1 MNKTLLLV
9 LSAIL
14 FSPNVSADDLVLRVA
29 TLGYEDADEGPND
42 LLRLPSSLRKRIP
55 GDVGGQDGV
64 GDAEGKVLRF
74 IETQIIPGNQFS
86 ASSRN
91 SEEIIELRGSSTRD
105 KESNL
110 KIRLYYKY
118 SKISA
123 EAMEAIRLVEGDA
136 NSLRRMMKML
146 PGSSTEHTITLKP
159 GDSRTLGEFFGV
171 TEGVGKNKE
180 PKKFSANRIVAT
192 LVDRDAA
199 KQKSAEPS
207 DQPKSR

>member
-1 MNKTLLLV
+1 MNKTLLLLLAASL
-9 LSAIL
+9 LSQ
-14 FSPNVSADDLVLRVA
+14 NVSADDLRLRVA
-29 TLGYEDADEGPND
+29 TLGYEDADDGPGN
-42 LLRLPSSLRKRIP
+42 LRRLPSKLRKLIP
-55 GDVGGQDGV
+55 GSEGGQDGT
-64 GDAEGKVLRF
+64 GDRKETILRS
-74 IETQIIPGNQFS
+74 IETQIIPGNEFS
-86 ASSRN
+86 VSCRN
-91 SEEIIELRGSSTRD
+91 GAEIIELRGSSTQD

-136 NSLRRMMKML
+136 NSLQRMMKML